1 MGRKCGNGSHI
12 RLVFYGN
19 DFLISSR
26 FTAERRLRAPA
37 RLQDDD
43 DDEMVKL
50 AVCMRDDT

>member
-1 MGRKCGNGSHI
+1 M
-12 RLVFYGN
+12 FYGN

-37 RLQDDD
+37 RLQNVDDD
-43 DDEMVKL
+43 DDERGKL